1 MFQALQSSAGAGK
14 THTLVRHYLC
24 LALASPADDGY
35 RRILALTFTN
45 KAAAE
50 MRERVLA
57 YLSGLAADAA
67 PTPQLDD
74 VSKAVQAAA
83 DISATT
89 VKERA
94 HAMRTHMLHHWS
106 QVAITTIDAFTR
118 RVVTPFARDLR
129 LDSELRMTTEQD
141 HYRHLAV
148 ERLLAEAGAAPELT
162 TLLNAICAELLEQ
175 ERAWRADKPLE
186 QLAGQLTQESALLH
200 LERIRHIPPGTFIS
214 ERDRLRQ
221 EVRTYRDKLR
231 QAGERAL
238 AAIRQAGIPDEAMAG
253 GARGVPY
260 FLRELSRFHDLLR
273 PSRTVLTAHEK
284 NAWTSAKGKDHAN
297 TMEGLAP
304 LLHETV
310 ELVQA
315 EIANGNMHLHAL
327 RVAMLRDLLT
337 SAALHLV
344 DEQLEA
350 AKRTDGVVFFSDLTR
365 KVAEVVERER
375 APFLFERIGERY
387 SHFLIDEFQDTSMLQ
402 WRTLLPLITD
412 ALGSGGSALLVG
424 DAKQAIYR
432 WRNGEV
438 RQFVQLPALFGKERM
453 AFGEEH
459 ERAIR
464 RAYAEAGTLDR
475 NFRSAPVIVEV
486 NNALFEAL
494 RTGTGP
500 AQQQAYSSVSQQPV
514 RSHEG
519 LVHVRCYPDKGIDDD
534 GDRDDPAA
542 AFALASVQEAM
553 SDGAPPDD
561 IVVLVRTKRQGALV
575 AGQLLR
581 AGLSVIAPDGLSLG
595 NDPATALLVAMLR
608 HLHAPS
614 PATATVVGQW
624 LQHPSRADAT
634 LSADHDP
641 ARTAERWWQVHP
653 RPEGP
658 EGLVHTLHRLMHT
671 LELDPA
677 QDAFL
682 LTLLEEA
689 RAFTLQHGEHIGGF
703 LEQWDRTTQ
712 ERSVEGSPGGAV
724 RVMTVHAS
732 KGLQFPVVV
741 VPWAE
746 MAGGPRSPLWV
757 DTSAVSS
764 AISTAIIRPNAE
776 LDSIGL
782 PELAEEQELDALDRM
797 NLLYVAFTRAE
808 TRLYAGITPKG
819 KTGMAARLR
828 EHFGLSPGDA
838 RSFGERAPLGVG
850 GKERTANVEVL
861 APTGASGGWSLAVR
875 SQLRAGDDP
884 LTGDARR
891 RHGTA
896 MHAILAQVRTAEDLP
911 TALRRGAASLGLN
924 TEDLED
930 LRTRLEA
937 LLASD
942 ALKPFFGQG
951 LTVFTETTLIDAD
964 GRTLRPDRVVC
975 DQQATRVLDL
985 KTGARDERHLEQ
997 VRTYADQ
1004 LARLTEG
1011 PVSAHLLYLDEH
1023 IIVDA

>member
-24 LALASPADDGY
+24 LALATPADDGY

-57 YLSGLAADAA
+57 YLSGLAAGGDH
-67 PTPQLDD
+67 TPQLHD
-74 VSKAVQAAA
+74 VSQAVQAAA
-83 DISATT
+83 QISAAT
-89 VKERA
+89 VRERA
-94 HAMRTHMLHHWS
+94 LAMRTHMLHHWS

-118 RVVTPFARDLR
+118 RVVMPFARDLR
-129 LDSELRMTTEQD
+129 LDSELRMTTEQE

-148 ERLLAEAGAAPELT
+148 ERLLAEAGTAPELT

-186 QLAGQLTQESALLH
+186 QLSEQLTQESALLH
-200 LERIRHIPPGTFIS
+200 VERIRHIPPGTFIS
-214 ERDRLRQ
+214 ERERLRQ
-221 EVRTYRDKLR
+221 EVRTYRDRLR
-231 QAGERAL
+231 QAGAQAL
-238 AAIRQAGIPDEAMAG
+238 AAVRQAGIPDEALAG
-253 GARGVPY
+253 GSRGVPV
-260 FLRELSRFHDLLR
+260 FLRELARFHDLLR
-273 PSRTVLTAHEK
+273 PGKAVLTAHGK
-284 NAWTSAKGKDHAN
+284 GIWTSEKGRDLASEVAHV
-297 TMEGLAP
+297 AP
-304 LLHETV
+304 LLQAAV
-310 ELVQA
+310 DLVQA
-315 EIANGNMHLHAL
+315 ELASGAMHLHAL

-350 AKRTDGVVFFSDLTR
+350 AKRADGVAFFSDLTR

-387 SHFLIDEFQDTSMLQ
+387 THFLIDEFQDTSMLQ

-464 RAYAEAGTLDR
+464 RAYTEAGTLDR

-494 RTGTGP
+494 RTGAGP
-500 AQQQAYSSVSQQPV
+500 AQQQAYSSISQQAV
-514 RSHEG
+514 RTHEG
-519 LVHVRCYPDKGIDDD
+519 LVHVRCYPDD
-534 GDRDDPAA
+534 GNERDEDRDDPAA
-542 AFALASVQEAM
+542 AFALASAQEAL
-553 SDGAPPDD
+553 SDGASPDD
-561 IVVLVRTKRQGALV
+561 IVVLVRTKRQGSLV
-575 AGQLLR
+575 ADRLLR
-581 AGLSVIAPDGLSLG
+581 AGLRVLAPDGLTLG
-595 NDPATALLVAMLR
+595 NDPATALLMAMLR
-608 HLHAPS
+608 HLNGPS
-614 PATATVVGQW
+614 PATATVVGQL
-624 LQHPSRADAT
+624 LQHPARSSGSHGTD
-634 LSADHDP
+634 SDP
-641 ARTAERWWQVHP
+641 ARTAERWMQEHP
-653 RPEGP
+653 LPEGP
-658 EGLVHTLHRLMHT
+658 AGIVPTMHRLMQALH
-671 LELDPA
+671 LDPA
-677 QDAFL
+677 RDAYL

-689 RAFTLQHGEHIGGF
+689 RAFTLQHGEHTAGF
-703 LEQWDRTTQ
+703 LEQWERTTQ

-741 VPWAE
+741 VPWAD

-757 DTSAVSS
+757 DTSAVSA
-764 AISTAIIRPNAE
+764 AITTAIIRPNAE

-819 KTGMAARLR
+819 KNGMAARLR
-828 EHFGLSPGDA
+828 DHFGLEPGA
-838 RSFGERAPLGVG
+838 VRQFGERAPLGQG
-850 GKERTANVEVL
+850 GKARPHDTEEIPT
-861 APTGASGGWSLAVR
+861 TGASGGWVLAVR
-875 SQLRAGDDP
+875 SHLRAEDDP
-884 LTGDARR
+884 VTGDARR
-891 RHGTA
+891 RRGTA

-911 TALRRGAASLGLN
+911 AVLRRGAASLGLDAS
-924 TEDLED
+924 DLED
-930 LRTRLEA
+930 LRTRLEP

-942 ALKPFFGQG
+942 ALKPFFGRG
-951 LTVFTETTLIDAD
+951 LTVFTETTLIDTD

-975 DQQATRVLDL
+975 DQRGTRVLDL
-985 KTGARDERHLEQ
+985 KTGARDERHLDQ
-997 VRTYADQ
+997 VRTYADL
-1004 LARLTEG
+1004 LARLTDG